1 MLNITKMI
9 NNLYIFKLYNFYIK
23 ELNKLKEFIIVY
35 KNYLSFL
42 NLF

>member
-1 MLNITKMI
+1 MI

>member
-35 KNYLSFL
+35 KNNLSFL